1 MEPYSRDCPL
11 CRIMRSLAFSGIGM
25 GGGIGIAYLF
35 GASKEDMIL
44 TGIFVAAVLVFGR
57 KRQQPRE

>member
-1 MEPYSRDCPL
+1 
-11 CRIMRSLAFSGIGM
+11 MRSLAFSGIGM